1 MPPNDDR
8 RDPARIAW
16 LFQTANSLAN
26 VRAAKEWRDTNMTPE
41 VGQGL
46 QTSVNDGASA
56 DRSGTEFSPQKVLRS
71 PRSPQLG
78 GLASRPVGGEQ
89 LDRASDLRFCCFKN
103 APVLSWSSVH
113 GVFDPS
119 HGDQGPKET
128 VNMGP

>member
-1 MPPNDDR
+1 VQLSR
-8 RDPARIAW
+8 H
-16 LFQTANSLAN
+16 LLAAEL
-26 VRAAKEWRDTNMTPE
+26 VVVT
-41 VGQGL
+41 
-46 QTSVNDGASA
+46 
-56 DRSGTEFSPQKVLRS
+56 
-71 PRSPQLG
+71 
-78 GLASRPVGGEQ
+78 SRPIGGEQ